1 MHQSFGAYRR
11 RGEDGRCHALER
23 KRLERVC
30 VWMHARSCA
39 LTTRTCRYVL
49 IRGAPITFS
58 LHTQCEHA
66 CAACTRVV
74 ACAGSSLH
82 TQCEHARTHTT
93 SLLSHSPF
101 SPLLPLFSPLSL
113 FSLISPLQRR
123 GLCCKPGDAVGR
135 AASGARC
142 VPGLAGSGATPV
154 ESLPHGAVIT
164 AARWDGRRRGASA
177 RCRAGRRQPDV

>member
-11 RGEDGRCHALER
+11 RGEDGRCHALKR

-30 VWMHARSCA
+30 VWTHARSCA
-39 LTTRTCRYVL
+39 LTTRTCCYVL
-49 IRGAPITFS
+49 IRGAPITCS
-58 LHTQCEHA
+58 L
-66 CAACTRVV
+66 R
-74 ACAGSSLH
+74 

-142 VPGLAGSGATPV
+142 VPGLAGSGATPA

-177 RCRAGRRQPDV
+177 RRRAGRRQPDV